1 MVWTV
6 PAAPPALDPMH
17 EYPSSA
23 GVDVDPERHEIDLL
37 LELVPALPGARVL
50 EVGCGDGR
58 LTWRYA
64 DRPSCVLAIDTA
76 PERVAAARSR
86 RPMREGSRVT
96 FRVCP
101 VANLDPRSGPF
112 DVAIMSWSL

>member
-1 MVWTV
+1 
-6 PAAPPALDPMH
+6 MH

-37 LELVPALPGARVL
+37 LELVPELHGARVL

-76 PERVAAARSR
+76 PERVAAACSRQPTLDR
-86 RPMREGSRVT
+86 RPIT
-96 FRVCP
+96 FRVSP
-101 VANLDPRSGPF
+101 VADLDPRSGPF

>member
-1 MVWTV
+1 
-6 PAAPPALDPMH
+6 MH
-17 EYPSSA
+17 EYPSPA

-37 LELVPALPGARVL
+37 LELAPTLRGARVL

-64 DRPSCVLAIDTA
+64 DRPSSVLAIDTN
-76 PERVAAARSR
+76 PERVAAACSR
-86 RPMREGSRVT
+86 QSMLDGSPIT

-101 VANLDPRSGPF
+101 VAALDPGSGPF
-112 DVAIMSWSL
+112 DVVIMSWSL